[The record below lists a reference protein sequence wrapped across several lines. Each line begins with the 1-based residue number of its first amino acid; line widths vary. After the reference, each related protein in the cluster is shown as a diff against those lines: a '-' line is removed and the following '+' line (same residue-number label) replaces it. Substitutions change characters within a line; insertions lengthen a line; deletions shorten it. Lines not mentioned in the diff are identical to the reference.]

1 MNSKINIDG
10 KIILGSANLN
20 NTYGYNNNLLKEKE
34 FKKIINY
41 LRKKNFF
48 LIDTALNY
56 KNSQKIIFKY
66 ITQKTKLITKLP
78 KYDETTNIHHWL
90 KKNIEEI
97 FCKLKVKKVYC
108 ILLHHPNDLLG
119 PHGKIIFNEIN
130 DLVDNYSKI
139 LNYRCSGL
147 LFKNNSNF
155 GDNYLFSFPECRSD
169 SKILK
174 NGVTIDNQK
183 VVIEEE
189 HKIISPKQKNHK
201 ELIVNNEEEDLF
213 GDIENVN
220 EQQNESSNI
229 IIPDKSTCNFM
240 INPTSLP
247 DIYELYCYSSNNNI
261 EKCSYASVPD
271 ITTSNYLKSIINF
284 DNINENVL
292 TKIKKNAAT
301 FVECKYH
308 KNFKKWIP
316 IKKTD
321 NMDNISIINQV
332 QITLDSAE

>member
-130 DLVDNYSKI
+130 DLKKKKFIKKIGISVYDKQIVNKIIKKYKIDIIQLPFSVFDRRFLKYNWLKKLKKNNKILIHARSIFFQGFLTDNFNSNLNVKKKMKSKI
-139 LNYRCSGL
+139 LQWNSFCEKRKI
-147 LFKNNSNF
+147 KNNIAAINYVNQIKEI
-155 GDNYLFSFPECRSD
+155 DNLIIGVNSFDQFKENISDTNLYKNIKFPENLQIFD
-169 SKILK
+169 EKILNLSK
-174 NGVTIDNQK
+174 N
-183 VVIEEE
+183 
-189 HKIISPKQKNHK
+189 KI
-201 ELIVNNEEEDLF
+201 LNE
-213 GDIENVN
+213 
-220 EQQNESSNI
+220 
-229 IIPDKSTCNFM
+229 K
-240 INPTSLP
+240 
-247 DIYELYCYSSNNNI
+247 
-261 EKCSYASVPD
+261 
-271 ITTSNYLKSIINF
+271 
-284 DNINENVL
+284 
-292 TKIKKNAAT
+292 
-301 FVECKYH
+301 
-308 KNFKKWIP
+308 
-316 IKKTD
+316 
-321 NMDNISIINQV
+321 
-332 QITLDSAE
+332 